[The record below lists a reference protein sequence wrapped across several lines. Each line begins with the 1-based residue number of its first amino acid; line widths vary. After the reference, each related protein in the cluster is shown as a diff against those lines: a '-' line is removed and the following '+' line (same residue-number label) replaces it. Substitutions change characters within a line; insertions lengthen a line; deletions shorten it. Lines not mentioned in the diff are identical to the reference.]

1 MRKQTNV
8 FFFSFLFF
16 FIDLFVSASVIGVC
30 ILCNQH
36 SCSGRSLMS
45 DQMQSS
51 LMDSG
56 VVSFSSSKHKKIEV
70 SGK

>member
-1 MRKQTNV
+1 MC
-8 FFFSFLFF
+8 FSFFL
-16 FIDLFVSASVIGVC
+16 IDLLVSVIGVC

-45 DQMQSS
+45 AQMQSS
-51 LMDSG
+51 LRDSG